1 MKKSELVKLKKLL
14 KQEIDRRDRINKL
27 LSNNSIQEFLLLNN
41 LNIHELQIDD
51 KWLIL
56 NEILKDF
63 QITESNGILVCTGS
77 YLISRITSYHE
88 TDFEEVSVSFDDPYV
103 QYQKFEDIETRKIY
117 TAHTDKDIQ
126 RKIDYLNG
134 IKMDPKEFCHSRYKS
149 LLVSELMAKHI
160 ILNPYNTSKNKNGFM
175 EVQKDF
181 FTTAIEQGQP
191 KAKELILNKY
201 PQMK

>member
-27 LSNNSIQEFLLLNN
+27 LSNNLIQEFLLLNN

-56 NEILKDF
+56 NELLKDF

-88 TDFEEVSVSFDDPYV
+88 TDFEEISVSFDDPYV

-134 IKMDPKEFCHSRYKS
+134 IKMDPKEFCHFRYKS
-149 LLVSELMAKHI
+149 LLVSELMTKYI
-160 ILNPYNTSKNKNGFM
+160 ILNPYNTSKNENGFM